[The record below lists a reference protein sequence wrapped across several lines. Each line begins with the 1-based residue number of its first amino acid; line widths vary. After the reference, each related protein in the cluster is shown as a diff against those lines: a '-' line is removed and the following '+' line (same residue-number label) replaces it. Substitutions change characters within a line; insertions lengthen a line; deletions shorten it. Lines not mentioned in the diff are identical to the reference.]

1 MAQGIPGNVEA
12 VQSCLL
18 SGKVKYSKNRTV
30 ANTDGEGT
38 KGDAGLDPSK
48 IEYIKVLIMKFGNT
62 SVGGNKRTMSGF
74 IKQNSLTALEAE
86 KDGQMISFEKTDTL
100 GDFLTREQADQ
111 AFHEVNEAFY
121 SAIKNG
127 YSVINSRTRIN
138 GINMDMSLGEAKAL
152 LTAYRWNEKGETSKR
167 ARICRFDDMVEASVT
182 QGVEGN
188 CFQIRNAVD
197 RALDLD
203 QVGIIT
209 AYEVVNPYGGYELG
223 DIITPGMQLRQEHKT
238 IESCIP
244 IIDFLPSWDSITSE
258 GPLEPGA
265 ELNPNLV
272 QYLNILSGNNT
283 VIAIGAG
290 RELNHK
296 VYIKEVTD

>member
-1 MAQGIPGNVEA
+1 
-12 VQSCLL
+12 LL

-188 CFQIRNAVD
+188 
-197 RALDLD
+197 
-203 QVGIIT
+203 
-209 AYEVVNPYGGYELG
+209 
-223 DIITPGMQLRQEHKT
+223 
-238 IESCIP
+238 
-244 IIDFLPSWDSITSE
+244 
-258 GPLEPGA
+258 
-265 ELNPNLV
+265 
-272 QYLNILSGNNT
+272 
-283 VIAIGAG
+283 
-290 RELNHK
+290 
-296 VYIKEVTD
+296 